1 MDIKLFSLCKQEVPE
16 SEKGKKCILD
26 CVKGFFPEVEGFT
39 AFTSQKRMLLAA
51 VQSLQAADIVIIA
64 VQRNMYH
71 TTKRQLCDSLNIELE
86 ENETVI
92 DMLSDKVA
100 SGKIKQTT
108 FDTNIMIPERAEILP
123 TDSGINNG
131 FTLTEGGQHII
142 YLPIEA
148 PRAEEVVYGS
158 LYDYLDSIGESSTSE
173 EAMEIRHSAII
184 ERILEKFGENS
195 RKVAVCSDFM
205 QDFITSHIEEQKSVI
220 FDNDIPEKESSDLK
234 EYYINK
240 ARYIRDEHNAQYG
253 IAFSKPVV
261 CEGTEEKCI
270 LVAIADDIGANT
282 VKVFAEEGEDDK
294 KLFTSAVDKT
304 LLMLYDYQEFVNSAE
319 NDSMPSEEDKLL
331 RKAILKI
338 TACGIGASAVIGLIT
353 ALMIK

>member
-26 CVKGFFPEVEGFT
+26 CVKGFFPEVEEFT
-39 AFTSQKRMLLAA
+39 AFTSQRRMLLA
-51 VQSLQAADIVIIA
+51 VLQSLRAADIVVIA
-64 VQRNMYH
+64 VQKNMYH
-71 TTKRQLCDSLNIELE
+71 ATKRQLCEYLNIELE

-92 DMLSDKVA
+92 DMLSSKVA
-100 SGKIKQTT
+100 SGKIKQNT
-108 FDTNIMIPERAEILP
+108 FDSNIMMPLQAEIMP

-131 FTLTEGGQHII
+131 FAITEGGQHII

-158 LYDYLDSIGESSTSE
+158 LYDYLDAMGESSTSD
-173 EAMEIRHSAII
+173 EAMEIRHNAII
-184 ERILEKFGENS
+184 ERILEKFDENS
-195 RKVAVCSDFM
+195 RKVAVCSDIM
-205 QDFITSHIEEQKSVI
+205 QDYISSHIEKQKSVV
-220 FDNDIPEKESSDLK
+220 FDNDIPEKESSGLK
-234 EYYINK
+234 GYYINK
-240 ARYIRDEHNAQYG
+240 ARYIRDKHNAQYG

-261 CEGTEEKCI
+261 CDGTEEKCI

-282 VKVFAEEGEDDK
+282 VQVFAEENEDDE

-319 NDSMPSEEDKLL
+319 NGSMPSEEDKLF
-331 RKAILKI
+331 RKAIMKI
-338 TACGIGASAVIGLIT
+338 TAAAIGASTIIGLIT
-353 ALMIK
+353 ALMVK